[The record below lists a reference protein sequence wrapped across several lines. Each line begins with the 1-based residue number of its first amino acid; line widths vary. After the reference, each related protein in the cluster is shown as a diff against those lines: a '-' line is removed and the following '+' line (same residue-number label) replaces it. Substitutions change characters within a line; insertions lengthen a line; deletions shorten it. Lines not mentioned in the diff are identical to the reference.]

1 MSETVLNSL
10 LAVGHYT
17 VRPGHVVYINDSSLL
32 LQEDGGHNME
42 VVHQRDREVLI
53 HLFYDPIELLV
64 PDQPG
69 AKDMIDQ
76 TNLLLAY
83 TGHFGSDLSVQM
95 PATANP
101 SRVSRAAGSVL
112 YRDHNNPSGCT
123 PHTHSFPDGIIVVD
137 RGDCTF
143 LEKLVHARSALA
155 AGIVVISNDDDAI
168 NPTANKSELAAAGD
182 LDDVAIL
189 LLAYRAGQILL
200 DMLDTA
206 EGLGI
211 GPVKLALSPERKPTA
226 PEPIYD
232 RQNTEKAKSAGRILY
247 LNGHALLNTRLLI

>member
-1 MSETVLNSL
+1 MLEPVLNSSS
-10 LAVGHYT
+10 VGHYT

-32 LQEDGGHNME
+32 LEDDGGHTMDIVRE
-42 VVHQRDREVLI
+42 RDREVLI
-53 HLFYDPIELLV
+53 HLFYDPIDMLV

-69 AKDMIDQ
+69 IKDMIDQ

-83 TGHFGSDLSVQM
+83 TGRFGGDLSVQIQ
-95 PATANP
+95 PTANP
-101 SRVSRAAGSVL
+101 PRFSRAAGSVL
-112 YRDHNNPSGCT
+112 YRDYNNLSGCT
-123 PHTHSFPDGIIVVD
+123 PYTHPFPDGIIVVD

-155 AGIVVISNDDDAI
+155 AGIVVINDDDDAI
-168 NPTANKSELAAAGD
+168 NPTANKTELSAAGD

-189 LLAYRAGQILL
+189 LLAHRAGQILL

-247 LNGHALLNTRLLI
+247 LNGHALLNTRLLV